1 MRSHQIVATAI
12 VLLVGF
18 GATKFLL
25 SSPTAANVNP
35 VETTGLDVS
44 QMHVNRNLPIEK
56 MSDMTFVSHQGD

>member
-1 MRSHQIVATAI
+1 
-12 VLLVGF
+12 
-18 GATKFLL
+18 
-25 SSPTAANVNP
+25 VNP